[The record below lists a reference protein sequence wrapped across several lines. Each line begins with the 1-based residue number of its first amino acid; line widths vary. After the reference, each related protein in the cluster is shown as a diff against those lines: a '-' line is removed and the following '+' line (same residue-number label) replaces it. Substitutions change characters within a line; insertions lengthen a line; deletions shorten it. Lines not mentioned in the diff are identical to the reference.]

1 MDNYS
6 YGSICDNEIIYNNI
20 DDFNSK
26 WTWISELDFIS
37 DSSTKS
43 NVVNFSCIY
52 NTTAV
57 VNDTFSIQFY
67 TEADAT
73 EGVNYIYR
81 DDTSGGCEPESEPE
95 PEPESEPCPEPELW
109 PENCKLKQQEQNYSH
124 IILTLTTN
132 NELNVDATNF
142 DGYQSIKVNYIKLNN
157 NCNTSVDWNNANIHD
172 ITDYFDLT
180 ALSNNEARGWKKV
193 ENTYSTYTC
202 RLNFNSTGTKPPLPN
217 NIQSKQLAFQLPV
230 RDLCC
235 GDVIYLKDPSINDN
249 AARLLLSTPFG
260 SLKINTICPSKPI
273 ITKIKT
279 IVDANKQTEP
289 DEIFQK
295 TNYLHIISNITTAS

>member
-1 MDNYS
+1 ESSIVNYLIELNNYENICQESSNDPITIFKILFAKVYLIQYFTNDSFKNIFGFNYDYFSHNSFKSSYVENTDYCPEPESGVDNYS
-6 YGSICDNEIIYNNI
+6 YGSICDNQIIYNNI

-67 TEADAT
+67 KEDN
-73 EGVNYIYR
+73 GGSPVNYIRR

-95 PEPESEPCPEPELW
+95 PEPEPESEPCPEPELW
-109 PENCKLKQQEQNYSH
+109 SNCELEHQEQKYSH

-157 NCNTSVDWNNANIHD
+157 NCNTSVDWNNADIHD
-172 ITDYFDLT
+172 ITEYFDLT
-180 ALSNNEARGWKKV
+180 ALSNNDLRGWKKV

-202 RLNFNSTGTKPPLPN
+202 RLNFNSGSTDTKPPLPN
-217 NIQSKQLAFQLPV
+217 NIQSK
-230 RDLCC
+230 
-235 GDVIYLKDPSINDN
+235 
-249 AARLLLSTPFG
+249 
-260 SLKINTICPSKPI
+260 
-273 ITKIKT
+273 
-279 IVDANKQTEP
+279 
-289 DEIFQK
+289 
-295 TNYLHIISNITTAS
+295 